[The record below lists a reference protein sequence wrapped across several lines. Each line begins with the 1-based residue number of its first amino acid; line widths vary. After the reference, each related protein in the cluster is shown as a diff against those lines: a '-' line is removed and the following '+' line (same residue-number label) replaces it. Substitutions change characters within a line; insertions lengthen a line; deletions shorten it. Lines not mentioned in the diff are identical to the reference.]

1 MSIVPHPVYEGV
13 FLVDGKFATVNMI
26 PGKAV
31 YGEELVR
38 AGGKEYRIWDV
49 FRSKPAAAMKK
60 KIKKFP
66 LKKGMSVL
74 YLGAA
79 SGTTVTHFSDIVG
92 KDGIIYGIDIAER
105 VLRDLIP
112 HAEERGN
119 IVPMLNDARLPE
131 KYRNMV
137 YGDVD
142 LVYEDVASKDQ
153 IAILVRNCEAFLKPD
168 GHAMIAIKSQSID
181 VTKPPKEVYKQCLE
195 DLSNHFE
202 ILEKVELDPF
212 EKFHLFVVL
221 GKKKDDAASKDC
233 DTK

>member
-1 MSIVPHPVYEGV
+1 MEIKPHQAFEGV
-13 FLVDGKFATVNMI
+13 FLVEGKFATINMI

-31 YGEELVR
+31 YGEELIR

-60 KIKKFP
+60 KLKNFP
-66 LKKGMSVL
+66 LTKGMSVL
-74 YLGAA
+74 YLGVA

-119 IVPMLNDARLPE
+119 IVPMLNDARSPE
-131 KYRNMV
+131 KYKAMIF
-137 YGDVD
+137 GEVD

-153 IAILVRNCEAFLKPD
+153 IAILIRNCDAFLKHG

-181 VTKPPKEVYKQCLE
+181 VTKPPREIYNECVE
-195 DLSNHFE
+195 ELSKHFE
-202 ILEKVELDPF
+202 VVEKVELDPF
-212 EKFHLFVVL
+212 EKFHLYVVL
-221 GKKKDDAASKDC
+221 KKK
-233 DTK
+233 